1 MRKTLVA
8 VVLLASAA
16 CGAYQFPGPGNGSGT
31 VSGQVIAT
39 PCGPVEPAIQPC
51 MNPGPDSGTMCAP
64 PNPNGTVC
72 GGRPMQGVELFFSK
86 GDTNLSAKTD
96 SNGDYSIALPSG
108 TWSVNTRGI
117 MRIIAGPQTLDVKAG
132 SALVANYVIDT
143 GIRIAA

>member
-1 MRKTLVA
+1 
-8 VVLLASAA
+8 
-16 CGAYQFPGPGNGSGT
+16 
-31 VSGQVIAT
+31 
-39 PCGPVEPAIQPC
+39 
-51 MNPGPDSGTMCAP
+51 
-64 PNPNGTVC
+64 
-72 GGRPMQGVELFFSK
+72 MQGLELFFSK
-86 GDTNLSAKTD
+86 GGTNLSAKTD